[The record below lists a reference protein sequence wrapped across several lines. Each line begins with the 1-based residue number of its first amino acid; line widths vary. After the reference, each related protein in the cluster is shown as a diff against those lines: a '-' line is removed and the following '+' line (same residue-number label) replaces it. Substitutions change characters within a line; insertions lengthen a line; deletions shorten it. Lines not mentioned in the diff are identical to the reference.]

1 MNNFEFYN
9 PVKIVFGKG
18 QITNL
23 ETLVPQRK
31 KIMMI
36 YGGGSIKN
44 NGVYEQVVAALEERD
59 IIEFSGIQPNPKYE
73 TCMEAV
79 ELARKEGVEFLLAVG
94 GGSVVDATKFIAAAV
109 AFEAGDPWEMLTER
123 KRSPKV
129 LPYGT
134 VLTLPATGSEMN
146 TGSVI
151 TRGQDKLGFM
161 GDPRMFAQFSVLDPE
176 TTYSLNERQIG
187 NGIVDAFVHTVEQYL
202 TYPVDTPLQDRFAE
216 GILQT
221 LIEEGPKAIHVKDHY
236 ESRANIMWSAT
247 MALNGLIGAGVVQD
261 WSTHM
266 IGHELTA
273 LHGIDHART
282 LALVLPSLLRIQKEG
297 KRQKLLQY
305 ARRVWNIQTPDADKA
320 IEAAILQTEDFFNGL
335 GLPTKLKAYKIQESD
350 IDPIVESLRKHIPA
364 NLGERQD
371 LDANKV
377 KEVLK
382 LAL

>member
-18 QITNL
+18 QISKL

-31 KIMMI
+31 KTMMI

-44 NGVYEQVVAALEERD
+44 NGVYDQVKAALGDRE
-59 IIEFSGIQPNPKYE
+59 ILEFAGIQPNPKYE

-79 ELARKEGVEFLLAVG
+79 NKAREEGVEFLLAVG
-94 GGSVVDATKFIAAAV
+94 GGSVIDATKFIAASIHYD
-109 AFEAGDPWEMLTER
+109 AGDPWEMWAQR
-123 KRSPKV
+123 KRSPKIV
-129 LPYGT
+129 PFGT

-151 TRGQDKLGFM
+151 TRGQDKLGYM
-161 GDPRMFAQFSVLDPE
+161 GDPRMFPQFSVLDPE
-176 TTYSLNERQIG
+176 TTYTLSERQLG
-187 NGIVDAFVHTVEQYL
+187 NGVVDAFVHTVEQYL

-216 GILQT
+216 SILQT
-221 LIEEGPKAIHVKDHY
+221 LIEEGPKLIHVKDHY
-236 ESRANIMWSAT
+236 ESRANVMWCAT

-273 LHGIDHART
+273 LYDIDHART
-282 LALVLPSLLRIQKEG
+282 LALVLPSVLRTQKEN
-297 KRQKLLQY
+297 KKQKLLQY
-305 ARRVWNIQTPDADKA
+305 AKRVWNINASNPEQA
-320 IEAAILQTEDFFNGL
+320 IEQAILATEDFFNTM
-335 GLPTKLKAYKIQESD
+335 GLPTKLRVYQIKEEN
-350 IDPIVESLRKHIPA
+350 IDGIVESLRKHIPG

-371 LDANKV
+371 MDAQKV